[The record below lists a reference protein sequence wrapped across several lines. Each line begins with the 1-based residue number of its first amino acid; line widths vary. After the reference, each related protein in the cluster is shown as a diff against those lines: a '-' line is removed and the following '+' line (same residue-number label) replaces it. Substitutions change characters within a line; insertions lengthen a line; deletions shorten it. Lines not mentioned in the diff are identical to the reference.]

1 MKIPPLMV
9 KCQIEFNMYGKILH
23 GYSFG
28 GLVNYVNDPRKKA
41 TLVAA
46 SDGINL
52 TNNQTITDSFVMHA
66 GLSSRTKKPVA
77 HFVLA
82 FSPHDAPRIDNI
94 LLGQLANEYLQKM
107 GYDDN
112 QFVAFRHYDKEHPH
126 IHIVVNRVNF
136 KGKCTKEAHEKDK
149 NVKVCKDLTRKYGLY
164 IASGKEVVKVQRL
177 RTMDAIRYQ
186 MMHGVKESLQV
197 SYNWKDFE
205 NELAKLAISL
215 RFRYNTTTN
224 GIEGVSFTI
233 DKDKVGSRM
242 RHDISFSGKQLDAS
256 LTLSHICERLGNPVA
271 IVHEQ
276 ARSMYED
283 ARQKWYDTHNGFEV
297 SRIDDIFPNFD
308 SQFPF
313 QAKTKMNE
321 APDMKGDNQ
330 PLVPELIE
338 DLSQTVGEITDVGNG
353 ILHVGLTALG
363 TMLFPPYQSA
373 ISAGGG
379 ESSVSKI
386 GWGDDDKYKRKYH
399 SNSHFYR
406 KGRR

>member
-1 MKIPPLMV
+1 
-9 KCQIEFNMYGKILH
+9 MYGKILH
-23 GYSFG
+23 GSSFG
-28 GLVNYVNDPRKKA
+28 GLVNYVNDSRKNA

-66 GLSSRTKKPVA
+66 GLSCRTKKPVA

-82 FSPHDAPRIDNI
+82 FSPHDAPRINNAI
-94 LLGQLANEYLQKM
+94 LGQLVNDYLQRM

-126 IHIVVNRVNF
+126 VHVIMNRVNF
-136 KGKCTKEAHEKDK
+136 KGKCTKDSHEKDK
-149 NVKVCKDLTRKYGLY
+149 NVKVCKDLTQKFGLY
-164 IASGKEVVKVQRL
+164 IASGKEAVKGQRL

-186 MMHGVKESLQV
+186 MMHAVKESLQV
-197 SYNWKDFE
+197 SGNWKDFE
-205 NELAKLAISL
+205 NELAKLGISL

-224 GIEGVSFTI
+224 GIEGISFTI
-233 DKDKVGSRM
+233 DKDKVGNRM
-242 RHDISFSGKQLDAS
+242 RHDISFSGKQLDVS

-283 ARQKWYDTHNGFEV
+283 ARQEWYDTHNGFEV
-297 SRIDDIFPNFD
+297 SRIDDIFPNFG

-321 APDMKGDNQ
+321 ALDMKGDNQ
-330 PLVPELIE
+330 PLAHELIE
-338 DLSQTVGEITDVGNG
+338 DLSQTVDEISDVGNG

-379 ESSVSKI
+379 ESSASKI

-399 SNSHFYR
+399 SNSNFYR

>member
-1 MKIPPLMV
+1 
-9 KCQIEFNMYGKILH
+9 MYGKILH
-23 GYSFG
+23 GSSFG
-28 GLVNYVNDPRKKA
+28 GLVNYVNDSRKKA

-136 KGKCTKEAHEKDK
+136 KGKCTKDAHEKDK
-149 NVKVCKDLTRKYGLY
+149 NVKVCKDLTRKYELY

-186 MMHGVKESLQV
+186 MMHAVKESLQV

-205 NELAKLAISL
+205 NELTKLGISL

-283 ARQKWYDTHNGFEV
+283 ARQEWYDTHNGFEV

-353 ILHVGLTALG
+353 ILHVGLTAFG

-406 KGRR
+406 KDDNTYNHHTYEQTKRPT

>member
-1 MKIPPLMV
+1 MV

-23 GYSFG
+23 GSSFG
-28 GLVNYVNDPRKKA
+28 GLVNYVNDSRKKA

-94 LLGQLANEYLQKM
+94 LLGQFANEYLQKM

-136 KGKCTKEAHEKDK
+136 KGKCTKDAHEKDK

-164 IASGKEVVKVQRL
+164 IASEKEVVKIQRL

-186 MMHGVKESLQV
+186 MMHAVKESLQV

-205 NELAKLAISL
+205 NELAKLGISL

-233 DKDKVGSRM
+233 DKDKIGSRM

-256 LTLSHICERLGNPVA
+256 LTLSNICERLGNPVA

-276 ARSMYED
+276 ARAMYED
-283 ARQKWYDTHNGFEV
+283 ARQEWYDTHNGFEV

-308 SQFPF
+308 SMFTL
-313 QAKTKMNE
+313 QAKAKMNE

-330 PLVPELIE
+330 PLVHELIE
-338 DLSQTVGEITDVGNG
+338 DLSQTVDEISDTGNG
-353 ILHVGLTALG
+353 ILHIGLTTLG
-363 TMLFPPYQSA
+363 AILFPPYQSA

-379 ESSVSKI
+379 ESSASKI

-399 SNSHFYR
+399 GNSHSY
-406 KGRR
+406 KRRR

>member
-1 MKIPPLMV
+1 
-9 KCQIEFNMYGKILH
+9 MYGKILH
-23 GYSFG
+23 GSSFG
-28 GLVNYVNDPRKKA
+28 GLVNYVNDPRKNA

-82 FSPHDAPRIDNI
+82 FSPHDAPRINNI

-136 KGKCTKEAHEKDK
+136 KGKCTKDAHEKDK

-164 IASGKEVVKVQRL
+164 IASGKEAVKVQRL

-186 MMHGVKESLQV
+186 MMHAVKETLQV
-197 SYNWKDFE
+197 SNNWKYFE
-205 NELAKLAISL
+205 NELVKLGIKL

-224 GIEGVSFTI
+224 GIEGISFTI
-233 DKDKVGSRM
+233 NKDKVGNRM

-256 LTLSHICERLGNPVA
+256 LTLSNICERLGNPMA

-276 ARSMYED
+276 ARTMYED
-283 ARQKWYDTHNGFEV
+283 ARQEWYDTHNGFED

-308 SQFPF
+308 SLFPF
-313 QAKTKMNE
+313 QAKAKMNE
-321 APDMKGDNQ
+321 NPSMEGDNK
-330 PLVPELIE
+330 PLVRDFAE
-338 DLSQTVGEITDVGNG
+338 DISQTVNDISDTGSG

-363 TMLFPPYQSA
+363 AILFPQYQSA
-373 ISAGGG
+373 ISAGG
-379 ESSVSKI
+379 ESSASKI
-386 GWGDDDKYKRKYH
+386 GWGHDDKYKRKYH
-399 SNSHFYR
+399 SNSHSY
-406 KGRR
+406 KRRR

>member
-1 MKIPPLMV
+1 MV
-9 KCQIEFNMYGKILH
+9 KSQIEFNMYGKILH
-23 GYSFG
+23 GSSFG
-28 GLVNYVNDPRKKA
+28 GLVNYVNDPRKNA

-52 TNNQTITDSFVMHA
+52 TNNQTITDRFVMHA

-82 FSPHDAPRIDNI
+82 FSQHDAPRIDNI

-112 QFVAFRHYDKEHPH
+112 KFVAFRHYDKEHPH

-136 KGKCTKEAHEKDK
+136 KGKCTKDAHEKDK
-149 NVKVCKDLTRKYGLY
+149 NVKVCKDLTQKYGLY
-164 IASGKEVVKVQRL
+164 IASGKEAVKVQRL

-186 MMHGVKESLQV
+186 MMHAVKESLQI
-197 SYNWKDFE
+197 SGNWKDFE
-205 NELAKLAISL
+205 NELTKLGISL

-224 GIEGVSFTI
+224 GIEGISFTI
-233 DKDKVGSRM
+233 NKDKVGNRM

-256 LTLSHICERLGNPVA
+256 LTLPNICERLGNPVA

-276 ARSMYED
+276 ARAMYED
-283 ARQKWYDTHNGFEV
+283 ACQEWYDTHNGFEV
-297 SRIDDIFPNFD
+297 SRIDDIFPDFD
-308 SQFPF
+308 RLFPF
-313 QAKTKMNE
+313 QAKAKMNE
-321 APDMKGDNQ
+321 APDMEGDNQ
-330 PLVPELIE
+330 PFVHDFIE
-338 DLSQTVGEITDVGNG
+338 DTFQMVNDISDAGDG

-363 TMLFPPYQSA
+363 TILFPPYQSV

-379 ESSVSKI
+379 ESSASKI
-386 GWGDDDKYKRKYH
+386 GWGDDDKYKRKCH
-399 SNSHFYR
+399 SNSHSY
-406 KGRR
+406 KRRR

>member
-1 MKIPPLMV
+1 
-9 KCQIEFNMYGKILH
+9 MYGKILH
-23 GYSFG
+23 GSSFG
-28 GLVNYVNDPRKKA
+28 GLVNYVNDSRKNA

-66 GLSSRTKKPVA
+66 GLSCRTKKPVA

-82 FSPHDAPRIDNI
+82 FSPHDAPRINNAI
-94 LLGQLANEYLQKM
+94 LGQLVNDYLQRM

-126 IHIVVNRVNF
+126 VHVIMNRVNF
-136 KGKCTKEAHEKDK
+136 KGMCTKDSHEKDK
-149 NVKVCKDLTRKYGLY
+149 NVKVCKDLTKKFGLY
-164 IASGKEVVKVQRL
+164 IASGKEAVKGQRL

-186 MMHGVKESLQV
+186 MMHAVKESLQV
-197 SYNWKDFE
+197 SGNWKDFE
-205 NELAKLAISL
+205 NELAKLGISL

-224 GIEGVSFTI
+224 GIEGISFTI
-233 DKDKVGSRM
+233 DKDKVGNKM
-242 RHDISFSGKQLDAS
+242 RHDISFSGKQLDVS
-256 LTLSHICERLGNPVA
+256 LTLSHICERLGNLVA

-283 ARQKWYDTHNGFEV
+283 ARQEWYDTHNGFEV

-338 DLSQTVGEITDVGNG
+338 DLSQTVDEISDVGNG

-379 ESSVSKI
+379 ESSASKI

>member
-1 MKIPPLMV
+1 MV
-9 KCQIEFNMYGKILH
+9 KCQIEFNIYGKILH
-23 GYSFG
+23 GSSFG
-28 GLVNYVNDPRKKA
+28 GLVNNVNDPRKNA
-41 TLVAA
+41 TLVVA
-46 SDGINL
+46 SDRINL

-66 GLSSRTKKPVA
+66 GLSSRTKKTVA

-82 FSPHDAPRIDNI
+82 FSLHDAPRIDNI

-136 KGKCTKEAHEKDK
+136 KGKCTKDAYEKDK
-149 NVKVCKDLTRKYGLY
+149 NVKVCKNLTQKYGLY
-164 IASGKEVVKVQRL
+164 IASGKEAVKAQRL

-186 MMHGVKESLQV
+186 MMHAVKETLQV
-197 SYNWKDFE
+197 SNNWKDFE
-205 NELAKLAISL
+205 NELARLGIRL
-215 RFRYNTTTN
+215 RFRYNSTTN
-224 GIEGVSFTI
+224 GVEGISFTI
-233 DKDKVGSRM
+233 DKDKIGNRM

-256 LTLSHICERLGNPVA
+256 LTLSNICERLGNPMA

-276 ARSMYED
+276 ARAMYED
-283 ARQKWYDTHNGFEV
+283 ARQEWYDTHNGFEV
-297 SRIDDIFPNFD
+297 SHIDDIFPNFD
-308 SQFPF
+308 SLFPF
-313 QAKTKMNE
+313 QAKAKMNE
-321 APDMKGDNQ
+321 APSMEGDNK
-330 PLVPELIE
+330 PLVRDFAE
-338 DLSQTVGEITDVGNG
+338 DISQTVNDIPDTGSG

-363 TMLFPPYQSA
+363 AILFPQYQSA

-399 SNSHFYR
+399 GNSHSY
-406 KGRR
+406 KRRR

>member
-1 MKIPPLMV
+1 
-9 KCQIEFNMYGKILH
+9 MYGKILH
-23 GYSFG
+23 GSSFG
-28 GLVNYVNDPRKKA
+28 GLVNYVNDSRKKA

-94 LLGQLANEYLQKM
+94 LLGQFANEYLKKM

-136 KGKCTKEAHEKDK
+136 KGKCTKDAHEKDK
-149 NVKVCKDLTRKYGLY
+149 NVKVCKDFTRKYGLY
-164 IASGKEVVKVQRL
+164 IASEKEVVKIQRL
-177 RTMDAIRYQ
+177 RTMDAIHYQ
-186 MMHGVKESLQV
+186 MMHAVKESLQV

-205 NELAKLAISL
+205 NELAKLGISL

-233 DKDKVGSRM
+233 DKDKIGSRM

-256 LTLSHICERLGNPVA
+256 LTLSNICERLGNPVA

-276 ARSMYED
+276 ARAMYED
-283 ARQKWYDTHNGFEV
+283 ARQEWYDTHNGFEV

-308 SQFPF
+308 SMFTLK
-313 QAKTKMNE
+313 AKAKMNE

-330 PLVPELIE
+330 PLVHELIE
-338 DLSQTVGEITDVGNG
+338 DLSQTVDEISDTGNG
-353 ILHVGLTALG
+353 ILHIGLTTLG
-363 TMLFPPYQSA
+363 AILFPPYQSA

-379 ESSVSKI
+379 ESSASKI

-399 SNSHFYR
+399 GNSHSY
-406 KGRR
+406 KRRR

>member
-1 MKIPPLMV
+1 
-9 KCQIEFNMYGKILH
+9 MYGKILH
-23 GYSFG
+23 GSSFG
-28 GLVNYVNDPRKKA
+28 GLVNYVNDSRKKA

-136 KGKCTKEAHEKDK
+136 KGKCTKDAHEKDK
-149 NVKVCKDLTRKYGLY
+149 NVKVCKDLTRKYELY

-186 MMHGVKESLQV
+186 MMHAVKESLQV

-205 NELAKLAISL
+205 NELAKLGISL

-283 ARQKWYDTHNGFEV
+283 ARQEWYDTHNGFEV

-308 SQFPF
+308 S
-313 QAKTKMNE
+313 
-321 APDMKGDNQ
+321 
-330 PLVPELIE
+330 
-338 DLSQTVGEITDVGNG
+338 
-353 ILHVGLTALG
+353 
-363 TMLFPPYQSA
+363 
-373 ISAGGG
+373 
-379 ESSVSKI
+379 
-386 GWGDDDKYKRKYH
+386 
-399 SNSHFYR
+399 
-406 KGRR
+406 

>member
-1 MKIPPLMV
+1 
-9 KCQIEFNMYGKILH
+9 MYGKILH
-23 GYSFG
+23 GSSFG
-28 GLVNYVNDPRKKA
+28 GLVNYVNDPRKNA

-82 FSPHDAPRIDNI
+82 FSQHDAPRIDNI

-136 KGKCTKEAHEKDK
+136 KGKCTKDAHEKDK
-149 NVKVCKDLTRKYGLY
+149 NVKVCKDLTQKYGLY
-164 IASGKEVVKVQRL
+164 IASGKEAVKVQRL

-186 MMHGVKESLQV
+186 MMHAVKESLQI
-197 SYNWKDFE
+197 SGNWKDFE
-205 NELAKLAISL
+205 NELTKLGISL

-224 GIEGVSFTI
+224 GIEGISFTI
-233 DKDKVGSRM
+233 NKDKVGNRM

-256 LTLSHICERLGNPVA
+256 LTLPNICERLGNPVA

-276 ARSMYED
+276 ARAMYED
-283 ARQKWYDTHNGFEV
+283 ACQEWYDTHNGFEV
-297 SRIDDIFPNFD
+297 SRIDDIFPDFD
-308 SQFPF
+308 RLFPF
-313 QAKTKMNE
+313 QAKAKMNE
-321 APDMKGDNQ
+321 APDMEGDNQ
-330 PLVPELIE
+330 PFVHDFIE
-338 DLSQTVGEITDVGNG
+338 DTFQMVNDISDAGDG

-363 TMLFPPYQSA
+363 TILFPPYQSV

-379 ESSVSKI
+379 ESSASKI
-386 GWGDDDKYKRKYH
+386 GWGDDDKYKRKCH
-399 SNSHFYR
+399 SNSHSY
-406 KGRR
+406 KRRR

>member
-1 MKIPPLMV
+1 
-9 KCQIEFNMYGKILH
+9 MYGKILH
-23 GYSFG
+23 GSSFG
-28 GLVNYVNDPRKKA
+28 GLVNYVNDSRKNA

-66 GLSSRTKKPVA
+66 GLSCRTKKPVA

-82 FSPHDAPRIDNI
+82 FSPHDAPRINNAI
-94 LLGQLANEYLQKM
+94 LGQLVNDYLQRM

-126 IHIVVNRVNF
+126 VHVIMNRVNF
-136 KGKCTKEAHEKDK
+136 KGKCTKDSHEKDK
-149 NVKVCKDLTRKYGLY
+149 NVKVCKDLTQKFGLY
-164 IASGKEVVKVQRL
+164 IASGKEAVKGQRL

-186 MMHGVKESLQV
+186 MMHAVKESLQV
-197 SYNWKDFE
+197 SGNWKDFE
-205 NELAKLAISL
+205 NELAKLGISL

-224 GIEGVSFTI
+224 GIEGISFTI
-233 DKDKVGSRM
+233 DKDKVGNRM
-242 RHDISFSGKQLDAS
+242 RHDISFSGKQLDVS

-283 ARQKWYDTHNGFEV
+283 ARQEWYDTHNGFEV

-308 SQFPF
+308 CQFPF

-321 APDMKGDNQ
+321 ALDIKGDNQ
-330 PLVPELIE
+330 PLALELIE
-338 DLSQTVGEITDVGNG
+338 DLSQTVDEFSDVGNG

-379 ESSVSKI
+379 ESSASKI

-399 SNSHFYR
+399 SNSNFYR

>member
-1 MKIPPLMV
+1 
-9 KCQIEFNMYGKILH
+9 MYGKILH
-23 GYSFG
+23 GSSFG
-28 GLVNYVNDPRKKA
+28 GLVNYVNDSRKNA

-82 FSPHDAPRIDNI
+82 FSPHDASRINNAI
-94 LLGQLANEYLQKM
+94 LGQLVNDYLQRM

-126 IHIVVNRVNF
+126 VHIVVNRVNF
-136 KGKCTKEAHEKDK
+136 KGKCTKDAHEKDK
-149 NVKVCKDLTRKYGLY
+149 NVKECKDLTQKFGLY
-164 IASGKEVVKVQRL
+164 IASGKEAVKAQRL

-186 MMHGVKESLQV
+186 MMHAVKETLQV
-197 SYNWKDFE
+197 SNNWKDFE
-205 NELAKLAISL
+205 NELAKLGIRL

-224 GIEGVSFTI
+224 GIEGISFTI
-233 DKDKVGSRM
+233 DKDKVGNRM
-242 RHDISFSGKQLDAS
+242 RHDISFSGRQLDAS
-256 LTLSHICERLGNPVA
+256 LTLTNICERLGNPVV

-276 ARSMYED
+276 ARAMYED
-283 ARQKWYDTHNGFEV
+283 ARQEWYDTHNGFEV

-308 SQFPF
+308 SLFPF
-313 QAKTKMNE
+313 QTKAKMDV
-321 APDMKGDNQ
+321 APDMKGNNRSFVHN
-330 PLVPELIE
+330 LVEG
-338 DLSQTVGEITDVGNG
+338 LSLTVNDIYDTGNG
-353 ILHVGLTALG
+353 ILHIGLTALG
-363 TMLFPPYQSA
+363 AIQFPPYQSA

-379 ESSVSKI
+379 ESSASKI

-399 SNSHFYR
+399 GSSHHYR

>member
-1 MKIPPLMV
+1 
-9 KCQIEFNMYGKILH
+9 MYGKILH
-23 GYSFG
+23 GSSFG
-28 GLVNYVNDPRKKA
+28 GLVNYVNDPRKYA

-82 FSPHDAPRIDNI
+82 FSPHDAPHINNI
-94 LLGQLANEYLQKM
+94 LLGQLVNEYLQKM

-136 KGKCTKEAHEKDK
+136 KGKCTKDAHEKDK

-164 IASGKEVVKVQRL
+164 IASGKEAVKVQRL

-186 MMHGVKESLQV
+186 MVHAVKESLQV
-197 SYNWKDFE
+197 SDNWNDFE
-205 NELAKLAISL
+205 NELAKLGISL
-215 RFRYNTTTN
+215 RFRYNATTN
-224 GIEGVSFTI
+224 GVEGISFTI
-233 DKDKVGSRM
+233 DKDKVGNRM

-256 LTLSHICERLGNPVA
+256 LTLPNICERLGNPVA

-276 ARSMYED
+276 ARAMYED
-283 ARQKWYDTHNGFEV
+283 ARQEWYDAHNGFEV
-297 SRIDDIFPNFD
+297 SHIDDIFPDFD
-308 SQFPF
+308 SLFPF
-313 QAKTKMNE
+313 QAKAKMNE
-321 APDMKGDNQ
+321 ASCMEDDNRSFIHN
-330 PLVPELIE
+330 LVEN
-338 DLSQTVGEITDVGNG
+338 LSQTVNGISDIGNG

-363 TMLFPPYQSA
+363 SILFPPYQSA

-379 ESSVSKI
+379 ESSASKI

-399 SNSHFYR
+399 SNSRSYR

>member
-1 MKIPPLMV
+1 
-9 KCQIEFNMYGKILH
+9 MYGKILH
-23 GYSFG
+23 GSSFG
-28 GLVNYVNDPRKKA
+28 GLVNYVNDPSKNA

-66 GLSSRTKKPVA
+66 GLSSRTKMPVA

-82 FSPHDAPRIDNI
+82 FSPHDAPHINNAM
-94 LLGQLANEYLQKM
+94 LGQLVNEYLQRM

-126 IHIVVNRVNF
+126 VHVIVNRINF
-136 KGKCTKEAHEKDK
+136 KGKCTKDSHEKDK
-149 NVKVCKDLTRKYGLY
+149 NVKVCKNLTRKFGLF
-164 IASGKEVVKVQRL
+164 IASGKDAVKGQRL
-177 RTMDAIRYQ
+177 RSMDAIRYQ
-186 MMHGVKESLQV
+186 MMHAVKESLLV
-197 SYNWKDFE
+197 SNNWKDFE
-205 NELAKLAISL
+205 NELAKLGIRL
-215 RFRYNTTTN
+215 RFRYNIMTN
-224 GIEGVSFTI
+224 GIEGISFTI
-233 DKDKVGSRM
+233 DKDKVGNRM

-276 ARSMYED
+276 ARAMYED
-283 ARQKWYDTHNGFEV
+283 ARQEWYDTHNGFEV
-297 SRIDDIFPNFD
+297 SRIDDTFPNFD

-321 APDMKGDNQ
+321 APYMKGDNQ
-330 PLVPELIE
+330 PLAHELIE
-338 DLSQTVGEITDVGNG
+338 YLSQTVDEISDVGNG
-353 ILHVGLTALG
+353 ILHVGLNALG
-363 TMLFPPYQSA
+363 AILFPQYQSA
-373 ISAGGG
+373 ISVGGG
-379 ESSVSKI
+379 ESSASKI

-399 SNSHFYR
+399 SNSYFHR

>member
-1 MKIPPLMV
+1 
-9 KCQIEFNMYGKILH
+9 MYGKILH
-23 GYSFG
+23 GSSFG
-28 GLVNYVNDPRKKA
+28 GLVNYVNDSRKNA

-46 SDGINL
+46 SDGVNL

-126 IHIVVNRVNF
+126 VHVIVNRVNF
-136 KGKCTKEAHEKDK
+136 KGKCTKDSHEKDK
-149 NVKVCKDLTRKYGLY
+149 NVKVCKDLTQKFGLH
-164 IASGKEVVKVQRL
+164 IASGKEAVKAQRL

-186 MMHGVKESLQV
+186 IMHAVKKSLQV
-197 SYNWKDFE
+197 SDNWKDFE
-205 NELAKLAISL
+205 KELAKLGIRL
-215 RFRYNTTTN
+215 RFRYNATTN
-224 GIEGVSFTI
+224 GIEGISFTI
-233 DKDKVGSRM
+233 DKDKFGNRM
-242 RHDISFSGKQLDAS
+242 RHDISFSGKQLDTS
-256 LTLSHICERLGNPVA
+256 LTLSNICERLGNPVA

-276 ARSMYED
+276 ARAMYED
-283 ARQKWYDTHNGFEV
+283 ARQEWYDTHNGFEV

-308 SQFPF
+308 SLFPF
-313 QAKTKMNE
+313 QTKAKMNE

-330 PLVPELIE
+330 PLAYELIE
-338 DLSQTVGEITDVGNG
+338 DISQTVNDISDAGNG
-353 ILHVGLTALG
+353 ILHVGLSALG
-363 TMLFPPYQSA
+363 TMLFPPYKSA

-379 ESSVSKI
+379 ESPASKI

-399 SNSHFYR
+399 SNSHSYR
-406 KGRR
+406 KRR

>member
-1 MKIPPLMV
+1 
-9 KCQIEFNMYGKILH
+9 MYGKILH
-23 GYSFG
+23 GSSFG
-28 GLVNYVNDPRKKA
+28 GLVNYVNDPRKNA

-66 GLSSRTKKPVA
+66 GLSSRTKMPVA

-82 FSPHDAPRIDNI
+82 FSPHDVPHINNAMF
-94 LLGQLANEYLQKM
+94 GQLVNEYLQRM

-112 QFVAFRHYDKEHPH
+112 QFVAFCHYDKEHPH
-126 IHIVVNRVNF
+126 VHVIVNRINF
-136 KGKCTKEAHEKDK
+136 KGKCTKDSHEKDK
-149 NVKVCKDLTRKYGLY
+149 NVKVCKNLTRKFGLY
-164 IASGKEVVKVQRL
+164 IASGKEAVKVQRL

-186 MMHGVKESLQV
+186 MRHAVKESLQV
-197 SYNWKDFE
+197 SNNWKDFE
-205 NELAKLAISL
+205 NELAKLCISL

-224 GIEGVSFTI
+224 GVEGISFTI
-233 DKDKVGSRM
+233 DKNKAGNRM
-242 RHDISFSGKQLDAS
+242 RHDISFSGKQLDAL

-283 ARQKWYDTHNGFEV
+283 ARQEWYDTHNGFEV

-308 SQFPF
+308 SLFPF
-313 QAKTKMNE
+313 QAKSKMNE

-330 PLVPELIE
+330 PLAHELIE
-338 DLSQTVGEITDVGNG
+338 DLSQTVDEISDVGNG
-353 ILHVGLTALG
+353 ILHIGLAALG

-379 ESSVSKI
+379 ESPASKI

-399 SNSHFYR
+399 SNSYFHR

>member
-1 MKIPPLMV
+1 
-9 KCQIEFNMYGKILH
+9 MYGKILH
-23 GYSFG
+23 GSSFG
-28 GLVNYVNDPRKKA
+28 GLVYYVNDPRKNA

-52 TNNQTITDSFVMHA
+52 ASNQTITDSFVMHA

-82 FSPHDAPRIDNI
+82 FSPHDAARINNAI
-94 LLGQLANEYLQKM
+94 LGQLVNDYLQRM

-126 IHIVVNRVNF
+126 VHIVVNRVNF
-136 KGKCTKEAHEKDK
+136 KGKCTKDAHEKDK
-149 NVKVCKDLTRKYGLY
+149 NVKVCKDLTQKFGLY
-164 IASGKEVVKVQRL
+164 IASGKEAVKAQRL

-186 MMHGVKESLQV
+186 MMHAVKESLQV
-197 SYNWKDFE
+197 SGNWKDFE
-205 NELAKLAISL
+205 NELAILGIRL
-215 RFRYNTTTN
+215 RFRYNAITN
-224 GIEGVSFTI
+224 GIEGISFTI
-233 DKDKVGSRM
+233 DKDKVGNRM
-242 RHDISFSGKQLDAS
+242 RHDISFSRKQLDAS
-256 LTLSHICERLGNPVA
+256 LTLTYICERLGNPVA

-276 ARSMYED
+276 ARYMYED
-283 ARQKWYDTHNGFEV
+283 ARQEWYDTHNGFEV

-308 SQFPF
+308 CLFPF
-313 QAKTKMNE
+313 QAKSKMNE

-330 PLVPELIE
+330 PLAHELIE
-338 DLSQTVGEITDVGNG
+338 DLSQTVDEISDASNG
-353 ILHVGLTALG
+353 ILHVGLSALG
-363 TMLFPPYQSA
+363 SMLFPPYQSA

-379 ESSVSKI
+379 ESPASKI

-399 SNSHFYR
+399 GNSHFYR

>member
-1 MKIPPLMV
+1 MG

-23 GYSFG
+23 GSSFG

-82 FSPHDAPRIDNI
+82 FSPHDAPRINNTM
-94 LLGQLANEYLQKM
+94 LGQLVNDYLQRM

-126 IHIVVNRVNF
+126 VHIVVNRVNF
-136 KGKCTKEAHEKDK
+136 KGKCTKDSHEKDK
-149 NVKVCKDLTRKYGLY
+149 NVKVCRDLTQKFGFF
-164 IASGKEVVKVQRL
+164 IASGKDAIKGQRL
-177 RTMDAIRYQ
+177 RSMDAIHYQ
-186 MMHGVKESLQV
+186 MMHAVKESLLV
-197 SYNWKDFE
+197 SNNWKDFE
-205 NELAKLAISL
+205 NELAKLGISL

-233 DKDKVGSRM
+233 DKHKVGSRM

-283 ARQKWYDTHNGFEV
+283 ARQEWYDTHNGFEV
-297 SRIDDIFPNFD
+297 SRIDDMFPNFD
-308 SQFPF
+308 SLFPF
-313 QAKTKMNE
+313 QAKAKMNE

-330 PLVPELIE
+330 PFVHDLIE
-338 DLSQTVGEITDVGNG
+338 DLSQTVNDISDTGNG

-363 TMLFPPYQSA
+363 TMLYPPYQSA

-379 ESSVSKI
+379 ESSASKI

-399 SNSHFYR
+399 SNSNFYR

>member
-1 MKIPPLMV
+1 
-9 KCQIEFNMYGKILH
+9 MYGKILH
-23 GYSFG
+23 GSSFG

-52 TNNQTITDSFVMHA
+52 TNNQAITDSFVMHA

-82 FSPHDAPRIDNI
+82 FSPHDAPRINNAM
-94 LLGQLANEYLQKM
+94 LGQLASEYLQEM

-126 IHIVVNRVNF
+126 VHIVVNRVNF
-136 KGKCTKEAHEKDK
+136 KGKCTKDAHEKDK

-164 IASGKEVVKVQRL
+164 TASGKEVVKVQRL

-186 MMHGVKESLQV
+186 MMHAVKESLLV
-197 SYNWKDFE
+197 FNNWKDFE
-205 NELAKLAISL
+205 NELAKLGISL

-224 GIEGVSFTI
+224 GIEGISFTI
-233 DKDKVGSRM
+233 DKDKVGNRM
-242 RHDISFSGKQLDAS
+242 KHDISFSGKQLDAS

-283 ARQKWYDTHNGFEV
+283 ACQEWYDTHNGFEV

-321 APDMKGDNQ
+321 APDMKGDNR

-338 DLSQTVGEITDVGNG
+338 DLSQTVDEISDVGNG

-379 ESSVSKI
+379 ESSASKI

>member
-1 MKIPPLMV
+1 
-9 KCQIEFNMYGKILH
+9 MYGKILH
-23 GYSFG
+23 GSPFG
-28 GLVNYVNDPRKKA
+28 GLVNYVNDPRKDA

-66 GLSSRTKKPVA
+66 GLSCRTKKPVA

-136 KGKCTKEAHEKDK
+136 KGKCTKDAHEKDK
-149 NVKVCKDLTRKYGLY
+149 NVKVCKDLTQKYGLY
-164 IASGKEVVKVQRL
+164 IASGKEAVKAQRL

-186 MMHGVKESLQV
+186 MMHAVKETLQV
-197 SYNWKDFE
+197 STNWKDFE
-205 NELAKLAISL
+205 NELAKLGISL
-215 RFRYNTTTN
+215 RFRYNTTTKGVE
-224 GIEGVSFTI
+224 GISFTI
-233 DKDKVGSRM
+233 DKDKVGNRM
-242 RHDISFSGKQLDAS
+242 RHDISFSGKKMDAS
-256 LTLSHICERLGNPVA
+256 LTLTNICERLGNPLA
-271 IVHEQ
+271 IVLEQ
-276 ARSMYED
+276 ARAMYED
-283 ARQKWYDTHNGFEV
+283 ARQEWYDAHNGSEV

-308 SQFPF
+308 KLFPF
-313 QAKTKMNE
+313 QAKAKMNE
-321 APDMKGDNQ
+321 APDMKGDNL
-330 PLVPELIE
+330 PFAHDFIE
-338 DLSQTVGEITDVGNG
+338 DTSQTVCDISDTGNG
-353 ILHVGLTALG
+353 ILHVGLTALVAI
-363 TMLFPPYQSA
+363 LFPQYQSA

-379 ESSVSKI
+379 ESSASKI

-399 SNSHFYR
+399 SNSHSY
-406 KGRR
+406 KRRR

>member
-1 MKIPPLMV
+1 
-9 KCQIEFNMYGKILH
+9 MYGKILH
-23 GYSFG
+23 GSSFG
-28 GLVNYVNDPRKKA
+28 GLVNYVNDSRKKA

-136 KGKCTKEAHEKDK
+136 KGKCTKDAHEKDK
-149 NVKVCKDLTRKYGLY
+149 NVKVCKDLTRKYELY

-186 MMHGVKESLQV
+186 MMHAVKESLQV

-205 NELAKLAISL
+205 NELAKLGFSL

-283 ARQKWYDTHNGFEV
+283 ARQEWYDTHNGFEV